1 MGVFQSERF
10 ALKLHR
16 TQTNNN
22 GLTKN
27 RQPHKAVKQHLLGLP
42 LNDFKQNI
50 KHRSVRISFQH
61 VRNKYINQLEPF

>member
-16 TQTNNN
+16 TQTNNY

-42 LNDFKQNI
+42 LNDFKT
-50 KHRSVRISFQH
+50 KHQTSICKKELVF
-61 VRNKYINQLEPF
+61 NMLETSI

>member
-16 TQTNNN
+16 TQTNNY

-50 KHRSVRISFQH
+50 KHRSAICKKELVF
-61 VRNKYINQLEPF
+61 NMLETSI

>member
-16 TQTNNN
+16 TQTNNY

-27 RQPHKAVKQHLLGLP
+27 RQPHKAENNIYWGYLLM
-42 LNDFKQNI
+42 NFKQNI
-50 KHRSVRISFQH
+50 KH
-61 VRNKYINQLEPF
+61 

>member
-16 TQTNNN
+16 TQTNNY

-27 RQPHKAVKQHLLGLP
+27 RQPHKAVKQHSLGLP

-50 KHRSVRISFQH
+50 KHRSVRK
-61 VRNKYINQLEPF
+61 N